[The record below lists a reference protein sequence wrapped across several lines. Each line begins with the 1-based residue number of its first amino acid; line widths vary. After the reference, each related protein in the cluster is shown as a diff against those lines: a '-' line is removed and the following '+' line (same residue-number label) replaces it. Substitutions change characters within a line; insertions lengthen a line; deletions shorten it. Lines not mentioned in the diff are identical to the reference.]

1 MDRPT
6 FEVLKAIYGKH
17 LSHEELLKAYNED
30 ETNKHFIAW
39 SILNSSYGKMS
50 TDVHFFDVNSLYPHT
65 RIIGD
70 IGQGKRRTMQRV
82 ILHKNGIERQARQCM
97 EECAELIQALNKF
110 LRIAYD
116 GEAPHVDPLDV
127 VTKELADAKNMI
139 EQMILFFENEKEVN
153 EIVQLEV
160 LKEFERV
167 CGTMSEKR

>member
-1 MDRPT
+1 MDSKDI
-6 FEVLKAIYGKH
+6 EKLLLNQIY
-17 LSHEELLKAYNED
+17 
-30 ETNKHFIAW
+30 ETKPVFVGVMN
-39 SILNSSYGKMS
+39 G
-50 TDVHFFDVNSLYPHT
+50 
-65 RIIGD
+65 R
-70 IGQGKRRTMQRV
+70 GQGKRQCMQRV
-82 ILHKNGIERQARQCM
+82 ILHHNGIERQARQCM

-160 LKEFERV
+160 QKEFERV